1 MFDHIL
7 KTAHES
13 GGEVLVQLKS
23 NCCEQYKGRI
33 LNLDSKHFTL
43 FHSGPGGGVLWAFKR
58 KDVAYCG
65 LVVELPELSSLENSL
80 EKLPINPPDIVCPD
94 IVRTTQPPI
103 REDGQ

>member
-7 KTAHES
+7 RTAHES

-58 KDVAYCG
+58 KDIAYCG
-65 LVVELPELSSLENSL
+65 LVVELPALQDT
-80 EKLPINPPDIVCPD
+80 KNPPERPSVDHARRI
-94 IVRTTQPPI
+94 
-103 REDGQ
+103 EDVSNSAPCAEEDE